1 MELLIP
7 GLILVALMVWASTR
21 IKKNAAAAYLEE
33 TVETDRFSIRKPE
46 GFLSP
51 VDPPAGTIFTAYSR
65 EFGEEPAESIRRAL
79 VEVTE
84 QPEMSLPDAR
94 LLIAENS
101 DIVSEGEAELF
112 GDTKAVRIQATRL
125 EDGTE
130 IKESYKLIDTGDS
143 ILQLRFS
150 VISEHEDEYSRKID
164 EVLDSFRAV

>member
-7 GLILVALMVWASTR
+7 GLILVAIMVWASTR

-33 TVETDRFSIRKPE
+33 IVETDRFVIRKPE

-51 VDPPAGTIFTAYSR
+51 VDPPAGTIYTAYSR
-65 EFGEEPAESIRRAL
+65 EFGEEPAEGIRRAL
-79 VEVTE
+79 LEVKE
-84 QPEMSLPDAR
+84 FPELSLPDAR
-94 LLIAENS
+94 LQIAENS
-101 DIVSEGEAELF
+101 DIISESEPQVF
-112 GDTKAVRIQATRL
+112 GDSKAVRILASRP
-125 EDGTE
+125 EDGVE

-150 VISEHEDEYSRKID
+150 VISEHEAEYSRKIE